1 VKTEETNISAEL
13 RTLWVGKDIST
24 STTSTSDDYI
34 LAKSVGS
41 AIPIWSKS
49 GGCSTMIQLQRRAG
63 AMTRPSYNRPNY

>member
-1 VKTEETNISAEL
+1 MKTEETNISAEL

-49 GGCSTMIQLQRRAG
+49 GGLLYNDSVAASGRRYDA
-63 AMTRPSYNRPNY
+63 AVL